1 MIQGLESPAMLMLD
15 MTRRYPWLTKRR
27 YIFRLGGEE
36 LLFNADRTLRRLNSS
51 HTIVILGGELLE
63 FEFEK
68 SVKPG
73 GSRLLSDP
81 KDIRLGD
88 LIKSGSDAKGD
99 TDVGLI
105 GVPWDWSS
113 SGRPGSRFAPVS
125 IRSCLNLLS
134 PFSSSS
140 SIDLSRLSWKDY
152 GDVKIAPGDAE
163 TSFDRITNVM
173 SYASTHAKL
182 SILLGGDHSITYPS
196 LRALANEEIR
206 LLVFDAHYDL
216 RKTAE
221 GRTSGSYLRECYESE
236 AIGKR
241 LRAAIIG
248 IRNFANPSYL
258 RDNAKK
264 FGIKYY
270 TFEDV
275 EERGILDVM
284 DFTFCPGVNSP
295 GSPGLNSGQILSGV
309 RKAAS
314 MLDPIVLDLVEIV
327 PWADRGSGTSLLA
340 SLIALSVVEGKFEK
354 KLRQ

>member
-1 MIQGLESPAMLMLD
+1 M
-15 MTRRYPWLTKRR
+15 
-27 YIFRLGGEE
+27 
-36 LLFNADRTLRRLNSS
+36 
-51 HTIVILGGELLE
+51 E

-275 EERGILDVM
+275 EERGILDVIKDAGEFLQVFDAKTYISVDLDVM